1 MFLSP
6 GVTPWETTLP
16 GVKNGANNPGIRIFE
31 YDDATLVVQVRHN
44 ALRRGVKRVAVALRL
59 EARRGAAVESRRR
72 GATDWRSLTICSSF
86 SANRHIR
93 LLEQSR
99 QTSRLFTCAPRNQD
113 SASPRQRSH
122 RQSESG
128 EF

>member
-59 EARRGAAVESRRR
+59 EVRRGRE
-72 GATDWRSLTICSSF
+72 
-86 SANRHIR
+86 
-93 LLEQSR
+93 
-99 QTSRLFTCAPRNQD
+99 
-113 SASPRQRSH
+113 SASGGHGLALANYLLVVFR
-122 RQSESG
+122 ESAHPSPG
-128 EF
+128 AKPTNEPTLHVRAA